1 MSSNSETSSVYTP
14 MSVDVSTTEEPFSPL
29 FNYSQSLMTTLIIS
43 FFLILCILII
53 AVCKYRNR
61 DEGTYTIDETK
72 NCGPFAEMDAPL
84 NGSARRYSKTPG
96 KNNNNNR
103 RNEISNKEW
112 YV

>member
-1 MSSNSETSSVYTP
+1 MSSNSETSSAITEI
-14 MSVDVSTTEEPFSPL
+14 SVEVNTTEEPFSPL

-43 FFLILCILII
+43 FFLVLCILII

-84 NGSARRYSKTPG
+84 NGSAKKYSKTAG
-96 KNNNNNR
+96 RNNR
-103 RNEISNKEW
+103 RSEISNKEW